1 MIENHMN
8 YSQNLVKLIDEFE
21 GDRLV
26 AYPDP
31 ITGGAPW
38 TDGRGHTGVD
48 VHEGTTITEEHSLE
62 LFDQDVAR
70 FVQLVNDHVKVPL
83 TQNQFD
89 ALVSIVYN
97 VGPGSRYKDG
107 ILMLKDGR
115 PSTLLRMLN
124 TFDYEGAAAQF
135 LVWISPG
142 TSVTHGLLRRRTAE
156 KLLFETK

>member
-1 MIENHMN
+1 MMS
-8 YSQNLVKLIDEFE
+8 YSPNLLKLIDEFE
-21 GDRLV
+21 GNKLE

-31 ITGGAPW
+31 RTGGDPW
-38 TDGRGHTGVD
+38 TAGRGHTGVD
-48 VHEGTTITEEHSLE
+48 VHEGTTITEEQSLKWFE
-62 LFDQDVAR
+62 EDSAR
-70 FVQLVNDHVKVPL
+70 FVALVNQAVKVPL

-107 ILMLKDGR
+107 ILMLTDGR

-156 KLLFETK
+156 RQLFLQQ